1 MATKY
6 SDFIH
11 LQDFLP
17 VYDILEEGPSSWQ
30 SFIPTAQFNEMLQR
44 SLTAITSSEISK
56 RRSIWVRG
64 TFGTGKSHA
73 SAVVKHL
80 LCDDYD
86 SIKTYIENINDPA
99 LKSQVRNLRQNK
111 RYFAVTLKGVQ
122 QAYDIPRFTLSLQR
136 EVSKA
141 VKAVEPD
148 FVVNSDFT
156 AAINWIE
163 GHRRI
168 FEEKTLSTTLIPLM
182 KPLHSLGTTIQE
194 CILPLKIPSV
204 KPLALFL
211 SKLQLQNGSLKL
223 NRK

>member
-17 VYDILEEGPSSWQ
+17 VYDILEEGVSSWQ

-44 SLTAITSSEISK
+44 SLTAITSNEVSK

-80 LCDDYD
+80 LCDDFN
-86 SIKTYIENINDPA
+86 SINAYIDNINDSA

-111 RYFAVTLKGVQ
+111 RYFPVTLKGVQ

-141 VKAVEPD
+141 IKAIAPD

-168 FEEKTLSTTLIPLM
+168 FEEEVIPKAKDLSDSINTADEAIT
-182 KPLHSLGTTIQE
+182 
-194 CILPLKIPSV
+194 
-204 KPLALFL
+204 F
-211 SKLQLQNGSLKL
+211 LQNYNPGMYITIENAIRETIRISI
-223 NRK
+223 